1 MTREELIEIMDNTW
15 GEDEDCIDT
24 LLEFLGGDAELVA
37 DVLKHDRSF
46 NRYYCSYSWSD
57 LAYEIIHDDAFD
69 GDEYQESEDFIF
81 LSENADNESV
91 VEAFLIDKNWAID
104 KSTGIAIGFDDDV
117 YVINHEVE

>member
-15 GEDEDCIDT
+15 GEDEDCIDA
-24 LLEFLGGDAELVA
+24 LLEFLGGDTELVA

-69 GDEYQESEDFIF
+69 GDEIDWGFFHSCNQVGFDSED
-81 LSENADNESV
+81 L
-91 VEAFLIDKNWAID
+91 
-104 KSTGIAIGFDDDV
+104 
-117 YVINHEVE
+117 